1 MSEPFI
7 GQIMQVGFNFAPRGW
22 APCQGQIM
30 SIQQNTALFSLL
42 GTVYGGNGQSTFGLP
57 DSRGRVFIGQ
67 GNGPGLTPITLGEI
81 GGVNSE
87 VLSILQ
93 MPIHNHLAT
102 FTPTGGGTVSGT
114 LQAMTGA
121 IGSETAIPAAGS
133 FLGVANDSSGSIT
146 PTFYVPAGQSGT
158 TPVNL
163 GGLNITG
170 GGGGTGTVT
179 VANSGG
185 SQPVPVMQPYLGIQT
200 NIALEGVF
208 PSRN

>member
-1 MSEPFI
+1 MSDPFV
-7 GQIMQVGFNFAPRGW
+7 GQIMQVGFSFAPRGW

-30 SIQQNTALFSLL
+30 SINQNQALFALL
-42 GTVYGGNGQSTFGLP
+42 GTVYGGNGVSTFGIP
-57 DSRGRVFIGQ
+57 DSRGRVFVGQ
-67 GNGPGLTPITLGEI
+67 GNGPGLTPIVPGQI

-87 VLSILQ
+87 VLTILQ

-102 FTPTGGGTVSGT
+102 FTPSGGGVSGT

-121 IGSETAIPAAGS
+121 LGAETAAPAAGS
-133 FLGVANDSSGSIT
+133 FLGVANDSSGSVT
-146 PTFYVPAGQSGT
+146 PTFYVPAGQTGT
-158 TPVNL
+158 TPINL
-163 GGLNITG
+163 GGLSISG
-170 GGGGTGTVT
+170 SSGGTVT

>member
-1 MSEPFI
+1 MSEPYI

-30 SIQQNTALFSLL
+30 SINQNQALFSLL
-42 GTVYGGNGQSTFGLP
+42 GTVYGGNGVSTFGIP
-57 DSRGRVFIGQ
+57 DSRGRVFVGQ
-67 GNGPGLTPITLGEI
+67 GTGPGLTPIVLGQI

-102 FTPTGGGTVSGT
+102 FTPSGGGVSGT
-114 LQAMTGA
+114 LQATIGA
-121 IGSETAIPAAGS
+121 LAAETAAPANGS
-133 FLGVANDSSGSIT
+133 FLGVANDSSGSVT

-158 TPVNL
+158 TPINL

-170 GGGGTGTVT
+170 SGGGGTVT